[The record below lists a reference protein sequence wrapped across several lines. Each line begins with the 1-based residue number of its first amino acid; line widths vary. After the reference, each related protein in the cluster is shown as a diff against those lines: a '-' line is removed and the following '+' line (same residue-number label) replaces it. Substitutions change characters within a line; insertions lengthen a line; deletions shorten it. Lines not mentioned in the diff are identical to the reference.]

1 MAWDEFDVIVA
12 IRHRIK
18 LVQEGNNCSFKH
30 SAFNLFMDLSSEE
43 EAEFD
48 IVCNVTEVK
57 PYMFE
62 PLAKKHG
69 EESDSDGSS
78 DDSSDDEDLHRIGN
92 VDWYVK
98 TFKLFICTSVLG

>member
-1 MAWDEFDVIVA
+1 
-12 IRHRIK
+12 
-18 LVQEGNNCSFKH
+18 
-30 SAFNLFMDLSSEE
+30 
-43 EAEFD
+43 
-48 IVCNVTEVK
+48 
-57 PYMFE
+57 MFE

-92 VDWYVK
+92 VDWYVE

>member
-1 MAWDEFDVIVA
+1 M
-12 IRHRIK
+12 
-18 LVQEGNNCSFKH
+18 H
-30 SAFNLFMDLSSEE
+30 SAFNLFMDSSLEE

-69 EESDSDGSS
+69 EESD
-78 DDSSDDEDLHRIGN
+78 DSSDDEDLHRIGN
-92 VDWYVK
+92 VDWYVE